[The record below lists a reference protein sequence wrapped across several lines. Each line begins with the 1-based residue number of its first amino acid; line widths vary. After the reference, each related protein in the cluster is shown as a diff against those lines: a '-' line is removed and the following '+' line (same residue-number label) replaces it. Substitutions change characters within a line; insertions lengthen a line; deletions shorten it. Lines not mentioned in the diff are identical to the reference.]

1 MINRFLER
9 ATAKFSGRSRSIG
22 LFAISSLVS
31 RGVGIAC
38 QLLQVPIALHALGQ
52 EGFGLWMTLQSMLY
66 LIAFADCGVGIGV
79 QNRIAEAFGVKDY
92 QSAHC
97 LFNTAFVFLFAVAS
111 LLACL
116 FVPAAWL
123 LDVEGIF
130 GLQEAAVIDEASKS
144 VAVVMGLFCLGFPF
158 GLAQR
163 LAYGMQRGW
172 AHNISQALGN
182 IAGLL
187 LLIVAAHYKL
197 GLAMIILA
205 AQLPALLQ
213 NVVLIIYL
221 ARPLGWLK
229 SSTFQFDFLQLKGLL
244 GLGAMFGVQQI
255 LGSLVVA
262 LPAVVISSTLG
273 AAAVTPYNLAQRLFN
288 LFAVVQNAFM
298 LPLWPAYSDANA
310 KGEYGWMRS
319 TLSRSIIATLVISI
333 SPMLVGAVFFEPIIN
348 LWVGSQPD
356 QPIMPSAGL
365 IFLLFLWN
373 AVVFIQQPFGYLLA
387 GVSHVK
393 RLTLF
398 SVASALISVPLMF
411 FLVNFYGKEGV
422 VLALLIGYVPFNLL
436 GSILETSR
444 FLKMHPATNKSAESG
459 AI

>member
-1 MINRFLER
+1 MIKKILER
-9 ATAKFSGRSRSIG
+9 VTAKFSGRSRSIG
-22 LFAISSLVS
+22 LFAISSLLS

-79 QNRIAEAFGVKDY
+79 QNRIAEAFGMKDY
-92 QSAHC
+92 RGAHR

-123 LDVEGIF
+123 LNVESIF
-130 GLQEAAVIDEASKS
+130 GLKDAEVIAGASPAM
-144 VAVVMGLFCLGFPF
+144 AVVLGLFCLGFPF

-182 IAGLL
+182 IAGLG
-187 LLIVAAHYKL
+187 LLILAAHYKL

-205 AQLPALLQ
+205 AQLPTLLQ
-213 NVVLIIYL
+213 NIVLIIYL

-229 SSTFQFDFLQLKGLL
+229 VGDFQFDFPQLKGLL
-244 GLGAMFGVQQI
+244 GLGAMFGIQQI

-298 LPLWPAYSDANA
+298 LPLWPAYSEANA
-310 KGEYGWMRS
+310 KGEYGWMRR
-319 TLSRSIIATLVISI
+319 TLSRSVIATLLISI
-333 SPMLVGAVFFEPIIN
+333 SPMLVGGIFFEPIIN
-348 LWVGSQPD
+348 LWIGNQPD
-356 QPIMPSAGL
+356 HPVMPTPGL
-365 IFLLFLWN
+365 IMLLFLWN

-393 RLTLF
+393 RLTFF
-398 SVASALISVPLMF
+398 SVASALLSVPLMF
-411 FLVNFYGKEGV
+411 LLVKWHGAEGV
-422 VLALLIGYVPFNLL
+422 VLALLVGYVPFNLL
-436 GSILETSR
+436 GSILETAR
-444 FLKMHPATNKSAESG
+444 FLKMHPLTDKKPG
-459 AI
+459 